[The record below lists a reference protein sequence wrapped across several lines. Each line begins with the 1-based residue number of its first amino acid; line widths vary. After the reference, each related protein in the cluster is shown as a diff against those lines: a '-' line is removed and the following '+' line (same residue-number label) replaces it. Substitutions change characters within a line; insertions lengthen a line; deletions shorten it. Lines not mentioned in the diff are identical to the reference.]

1 MKALLVG
8 NPVPACITQR
18 PAFTNACLD
27 TVVLTIATAIDI
39 VMGLVIFQPMRTG
52 KC

>member
-8 NPVPACITQR
+8 DPIPACITQR

-27 TVVLTIATAIDI
+27 TVVLTIAYHGHQHRYGTSDI
-39 VMGLVIFQPMRTG
+39 PVDENR
-52 KC
+52 